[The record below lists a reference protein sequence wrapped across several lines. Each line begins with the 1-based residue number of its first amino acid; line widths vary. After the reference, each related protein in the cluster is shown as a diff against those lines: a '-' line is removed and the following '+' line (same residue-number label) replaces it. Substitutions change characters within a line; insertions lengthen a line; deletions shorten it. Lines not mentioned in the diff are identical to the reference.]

1 VIKKFTLIV
10 ATAIVVAAGSAV
22 GAAERADFNT
32 YGILR
37 PLEYPRVDQNGTIQI
52 SAARAAALRECSA
65 ISRQY
70 LQRSWGVR
78 EITMYRVC
86 MAQHGQVE

>member
-1 VIKKFTLIV
+1 LIV
-10 ATAIVVAAGSAV
+10 ATAIVLAAGSTV

-32 YGILR
+32 YGVLR
-37 PLEYPRVDQNGTIQI
+37 PLEYPHVDQNGTIQI
-52 SAARAAALRECSA
+52 SAARATALRECSA

-70 LQRSWGVR
+70 LQRTYGVR

-86 MAQHGQVE
+86 MFQHGQVE